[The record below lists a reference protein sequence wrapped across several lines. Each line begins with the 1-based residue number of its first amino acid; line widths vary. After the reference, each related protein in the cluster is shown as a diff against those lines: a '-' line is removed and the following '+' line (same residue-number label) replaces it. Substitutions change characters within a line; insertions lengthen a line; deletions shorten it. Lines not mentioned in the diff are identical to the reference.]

1 MARIRGRALR
11 RAGARVVGVASRGGE
26 TARALA
32 AELESDTAV
41 GDYRHLAGLRPDAL
55 LVETPHHVQDG
66 IVLWALERG
75 MHVLVGGPLS
85 ASAAGGEEIRDR
97 ASAAGRVVEAGFEAR
112 YKAAWEAA
120 RGWVRGGAIGR
131 PVAVRAVALWDGD
144 PASWYY
150 RQAESGGMPLA
161 HLTYC
166 FVNPVRW
173 VLGDP
178 THVSA
183 FANRVR
189 HTGPAYVREETLA
202 ATLRFPDGVVGTM
215 TAGYVRPADDGASWT
230 VTFVG
235 TEGIVEVSPTELA
248 NGSARLLRDGGEERA
263 GGDGAPD
270 AFGVQAAA
278 FLGEI
283 AGRPGCRNR
292 PADTV
297 GDLRV
302 AEAVARS
309 ARTLE
314 TVALQRCDA
323 VSTTAS
329 GVHGLAAAGQNSS
342 GA

>member
-1 MARIRGRALR
+1 MARIRGHALA
-11 RAGARVVGVASRGGE
+11 RAGARVVGVASRGGQS
-26 TARALA
+26 ARELA
-32 AELESDTAV
+32 AGLGSAAAFD
-41 GDYRHLAGLRPDAL
+41 DYRRLAETRPDAL
-55 LVETPHHVQDG
+55 LVETPHTVQDE
-66 IVLWALERG
+66 IVHWGLERG

-85 ASAAGGEEIRDR
+85 ATAAGAEAIRER
-97 ASAAGRVVEAGFEAR
+97 AGRAGLVVEAGFEAR

-120 RGWVRGGAIGR
+120 REWVRGGAIGR

-150 RQAESGGMPLA
+150 RQAESGGMPVA

-173 VLGDP
+173 ILGDP

-189 HTGPAYVREETLA
+189 CTGPLHVTEETLA
-202 ATLRFPDGVVGTM
+202 AAFRFPGEVVGTM

-235 TEGIVEVSPTELA
+235 TGGVVEVSPTELG
-248 NGSARLLRDGGEERA
+248 NGGARLLRGGHEQRA
-263 GGDGAPD
+263 DCQGAPD
-270 AFGVQAAA
+270 AFDVQAAA
-278 FLGEI
+278 FLAEI
-283 AGRPGCRNR
+283 AGEPRCRNR

-302 AEAVARS
+302 AEAVAAA
-309 ARTLE
+309 ARTLC
-314 TVALQRCDA
+314 TVTLQP
-323 VSTTAS
+323 
-329 GVHGLAAAGQNSS
+329 
-342 GA
+342 